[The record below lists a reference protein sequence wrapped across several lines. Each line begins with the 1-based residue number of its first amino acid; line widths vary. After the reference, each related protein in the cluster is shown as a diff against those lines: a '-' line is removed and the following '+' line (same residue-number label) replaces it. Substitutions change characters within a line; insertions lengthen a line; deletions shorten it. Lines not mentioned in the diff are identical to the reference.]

1 MGKNFVRCMEMYGVE
16 VKDEVSWV
24 GDIFGC
30 KQKIIF
36 GRVRIWGRWVQ
47 MITSFGISYG
57 EYPRVVGVLRSLWN
71 FGSLR
76 SGYGRDPLGY
86 GFRLGYGVVI

>member
-1 MGKNFVRCMEMYGVE
+1 M
-16 VKDEVSWV
+16 

-36 GRVRIWGRWVQ
+36 GMLR
-47 MITSFGISYG
+47 MITGFGISYG

-86 GFRLGYGVVI
+86 GFRLGYGTVI

>member
-1 MGKNFVRCMEMYGVE
+1 MVGVV
-16 VKDEVSWV
+16 VKDCVSWV

-30 KQKIIF
+30 KLKIIF
-36 GRVRIWGRWVQ
+36 GRWVQ
-47 MITSFGISYG
+47 MITGFGISYG
-57 EYPRVVGVLRSLWN
+57 EYPRVVGLLRSLWN

-86 GFRLGYGVVI
+86 GFRLGYGTVI

>member
-1 MGKNFVRCMEMYGVE
+1 M
-16 VKDEVSWV
+16 

-36 GRVRIWGRWVQ
+36 GMLRRVRILGRWVQ
-47 MITSFGISYG
+47 MITGFGISYG

-86 GFRLGYGVVI
+86 GFRLGYGTVI

>member
-1 MGKNFVRCMEMYGVE
+1 M
-16 VKDEVSWV
+16 

-36 GRVRIWGRWVQ
+36 GMLRRVQ
-47 MITSFGISYG
+47 MITGFGISYG

-86 GFRLGYGVVI
+86 GFRLGYGTVI